1 MMLLK
6 PLFQWIGFFKEDTDM
21 KTINSIIVVGFCAL
35 ALLSCSKDGEKELI
49 NDDIQL
55 TFEAGSLE
63 ADVVDTKMTHSVS
76 GTTHS
81 FAWEEGD
88 QLSVILFNDA
98 GAAGNLA
105 ETHVY
110 NASDRRFTLT
120 EGATGKFTGS
130 LSQSE
135 IDALGGT
142 GNVNAFVIY
151 PATTFT
157 VNDDGAK
164 ASSTFLYYILTGAE
178 FPTVQ
183 DGTGFRY
190 SYYAST
196 DVQYNRSAKKFTSAA
211 KKLYLSN
218 VMVRFNIANS
228 AKEIKNIKI
237 TTASAYFVGPVQ
249 YWIGNTSSSHTEYA
263 NTSPGRRAVQAGGGQ
278 NTLNIN
284 NGDAPLPSEIYFAC
298 RGLQAKAVTLEFTAT
313 DDTKLTASTTLPSA
327 NYTPGIYN
335 WGTINLA
342 GKTWD

>member
-1 MMLLK
+1 
-6 PLFQWIGFFKEDTDM
+6 M
-21 KTINSIIVVGFCAL
+21 KTIYYGIIVGICAFTVI
-35 ALLSCSKDGEKELI
+35 ACSKESNKEFQS
-49 NDDIQL
+49 DDIQF
-55 TFEAGSLE
+55 TIEVGSLE
-63 ADVVDTKMTHSVS
+63 SDIIDTKMTHSVS

-88 QLSVILFNDA
+88 QLSVILYNDA
-98 GAAGNLA
+98 GAAGNSA
-105 ETHVY
+105 DGHVY

-130 LSQSE
+130 LSQTE

-196 DVQYNRSAKKFTSAA
+196 DVQYNRSAKKFSSAA
-211 KKLYLSN
+211 KNLYLSN

-228 AKEIKNIKI
+228 AKSIKNIKI
-237 TTASAYFVGPVQ
+237 TTDGIYFVGPVQ
-249 YWIGNTSSSHTEYA
+249 YWIGHTSGSHVEYA
-263 NTSPGRRAVQAGGGQ
+263 NTNPGRRAVQAGASTK
-278 NTLNIN
+278 TLNIN

-298 RGLQAKAVTLEFTAT
+298 RGLQAKGVTLEFTAT

-327 NYTPGIYN
+327 N
-335 WGTINLA
+335 
-342 GKTWD
+342 

>member
-1 MMLLK
+1 
-6 PLFQWIGFFKEDTDM
+6 M
-21 KTINSIIVVGFCAL
+21 KTIYSILFAGSCAL
-35 ALLSCSKDGEKELI
+35 ALFSCSKVGDNEPI
-49 NDDIQL
+49 SDDIQL

-63 ADVVDTKMTHSVS
+63 ADNVDTKMTHSVS

-98 GAAGNLA
+98 GAVGNAAAG
-105 ETHVY
+105 HVY
-110 NASDRRFTLT
+110 NASARRFTLT

-135 IDALGGT
+135 INALGGT

-157 VNDDGAK
+157 INDDGAK

-190 SYYAST
+190 SYYVST
-196 DVQYNRSAKKFTSAA
+196 DVQYNRYVNKFTSAA
-211 KKLYLSN
+211 KSLQLSN

-237 TTASAYFVGPVQ
+237 TTTSAYFVGPVQ
-249 YWIGNTSSSHTEYA
+249 YWIGNTSSSHTEFA

-298 RGLQAKAVTLEFTAT
+298 RGLQNKAVTLEFTAV
-313 DDTKLTASTTLPSA
+313 DGTKLTASTTLPSA
-327 NYTPGIYN
+327 NYNPGIYN
-335 WGTINLA
+335 WGTIDLA
-342 GKTWD
+342 GKTWE

>member
-1 MMLLK
+1 MN
-6 PLFQWIGFFKEDTDM
+6 G
-21 KTINSIIVVGFCAL
+21 
-35 ALLSCSKDGEKELI
+35 
-49 NDDIQL
+49 DDIRL
-55 TFEAGSLE
+55 TLEAGCLE
-63 ADVVDTKMTHSVS
+63 AESIDTRMTHTAS
-76 GTTHS
+76 GTKHS

-88 QLSVILFNDA
+88 QLSIVLFNDA
-98 GAAGNLA
+98 GTAGNAAAG
-105 ETHVY
+105 HVY
-110 NASDRRFTLT
+110 NASERRFSLT
-120 EGATGKFTGS
+120 EGASGKFTGS

-190 SYYAST
+190 CYFATT
-196 DVQYNRSAKKFTSAA
+196 DVQYNRSAKKFSSAA
-211 KKLYLSN
+211 KTLYLSN
-218 VMVRFNIANS
+218 VMVKFTINNS

-249 YWIGNTSSSHTEYA
+249 YWIGHTSGSHSEFAIST
-263 NTSPGRRAVQAGGGQ
+263 PGRRKVQAGAGTQ
-278 NTLNIN
+278 ILNIN

-298 RGLQAKAVTLEFTAT
+298 RGLQNKAVTLEFTAT
-313 DDTKLTASTTLPSA
+313 DDTKLTASTTLPSE
-327 NYTPGIYN
+327 NYAPGIYN
-335 WGTINLA
+335 WGTIDLS
-342 GKTWD
+342 GKTWN

>member
-1 MMLLK
+1 MILPKRMLLLTG
-6 PLFQWIGFFKEDTDM
+6 PFKEAADM
-21 KTINSIIVVGFCAL
+21 KTIHSIFIALLCAL
-35 ALLSCSKDGEKELI
+35 VLFSCSKEVDKDF
-49 NDDIQL
+49 NKDDIQL
-55 TFEAGSLE
+55 TFEAGSRV
-63 ADVVDTKMTHSVS
+63 ADVVETKMTHTLTGS
-76 GTTHS
+76 THS
-81 FAWEEGD
+81 FAWENGD
-88 QLSVILFNDA
+88 QLSIVLFNDA
-98 GAAGNLA
+98 GAAGSA
-105 ETHVY
+105 AAGHVY
-110 NASDRRFTLT
+110 NASERRFSLT
-120 EGATGKFTGS
+120 EGASGKFTGS

-164 ASSTFLYYILTGAE
+164 ASDTFFYYILTGAE

-190 SYYAST
+190 CYFATT
-196 DVQYNRSAKKFTSAA
+196 DVQYNRSAKKFSSAA
-211 KKLYLSN
+211 KTLYLSN
-218 VMVRFNIANS
+218 VMVKFTINNS

-249 YWIGNTSSSHTEYA
+249 YWIGHTSGSHSEYA
-263 NTSPGRRAVQAGGGQ
+263 ISNPGRRAVQAGAGTQ
-278 NTLNIN
+278 ILNIN

-298 RGLQAKAVTLEFTAT
+298 RGLQSKAVTLEFTAT

-335 WGTINLA
+335 WGTIDLS
-342 GKTWD
+342 GKTWN

>member
-1 MMLLK
+1 
-6 PLFQWIGFFKEDTDM
+6 M
-21 KTINSIIVVGFCAL
+21 KTIKYGIIVGICAF
-35 ALLSCSKDGEKELI
+35 AAIACSKESNKEFQS
-49 NDDIQL
+49 DDIKL
-55 TFEAGSLE
+55 TIEAGSLE
-63 ADVVDTKMTHSVS
+63 SEIIDTKMTHSLA

-98 GAAGNLA
+98 GAAGKLA
-105 ETHVY
+105 EGHVY
-110 NASDRRFTLT
+110 NASARRFTLT

-135 IDALGGT
+135 IDDLGGT

-196 DVQYNRSAKKFTSAA
+196 DVQYNRSAKKFSSAA
-211 KKLYLSN
+211 KRLYQSN

-228 AKEIKNIKI
+228 AKSIKNIKI
-237 TTASAYFVGPVQ
+237 TTAGKYFVGPVQ
-249 YWIGNTSSSHTEYA
+249 YWIGHTSSSHSEYA
-263 NTSPGRRAVQAGGGQ
+263 ITSPGRRAVQAGASVL
-278 NTLNIN
+278 TLNIN
-284 NGDAPLPSEIYFAC
+284 NGDAPLPNEIYFAC
-298 RGLQAKAVTLEFTAT
+298 RGLQAAGLTIEFTAT
-313 DDTKLTASTTLPSA
+313 DDTKLTANTTLPSA
-327 NYTPGIYN
+327 NYSPGIYN
-335 WGTINLA
+335 WGTIDLA
-342 GKTWD
+342 GKTWE